1 MRTWGYRRI
10 LTDFPGMLAYPDGVV
25 DDREEYLHF
34 AFDYNRHDV
43 IY

>member
-1 MRTWGYRRI
+1 M
-10 LTDFPGMLAYPDGVV
+10 PACPDGVLDEAGSV
-25 DDREEYLHF
+25 LHI